1 MSLTSTTSKY
11 YFIFAA
17 LLSFKVVQE
26 LSAVDWWRL

>member
-1 MSLTSTTSKY
+1 

>member
-1 MSLTSTTSKY
+1 
-11 YFIFAA
+11 FIFAA

>member
-1 MSLTSTTSKY
+1 MLKKYKY

-26 LSAVDWWRL
+26 LSAVD

>member
-1 MSLTSTTSKY
+1 
-11 YFIFAA
+11 AA

>member
-1 MSLTSTTSKY
+1 Y

>member
-1 MSLTSTTSKY
+1 KY

>member
-1 MSLTSTTSKY
+1 
-11 YFIFAA
+11 A

>member
-1 MSLTSTTSKY
+1 M
-11 YFIFAA
+11 FAA

>member
-1 MSLTSTTSKY
+1 SMLKKYKY

>member
-1 MSLTSTTSKY
+1 
-11 YFIFAA
+11 FAA

>member
-1 MSLTSTTSKY
+1 
-11 YFIFAA
+11 IFAA

>member
-1 MSLTSTTSKY
+1 
-11 YFIFAA
+11 